1 MRIVVNHLTRMTDQ
15 RICVAGVDV
24 DGYRHVRPVTGPE
37 HLLTRTLLRENG
49 GPLGVGA
56 LVDLG
61 KVKARPTRPQ
71 TEDHE
76 FSPRR
81 ARCVR
86 EVTAEE
92 YLELLGVVSHHD
104 VETAFG
110 PDLVAVRPRK
120 LVVPVDQGNRSLAV
134 VPLAEARLRIKY
146 EKLYLVLSPPMI
158 AAEIRV
164 TDIRFYDG
172 DLKIRGDVVKDVNRR
187 LAAGVKAYAMLGL
200 ARAIP
205 DEDRDGEV
213 HWLMAN
219 GICLADRA
227 VGETP

>member
-1 MRIVVNHLTRMTDQ
+1 VRIVVNHLTRMTDQ

-24 DGYRHVRPVTGPE
+24 ASYHHVRPVTGPE
-37 HLLTRTLLRENG
+37 NLLTRRLLRENG

-61 KVKARPTRPQ
+61 AVRPRPTQPQ

-76 FSPRR
+76 FRPRR
-81 ARCVR
+81 ARHVR
-86 EVTAEE
+86 DVTDEE
-92 YLELLGVVSHHD
+92 YLDLLGAVSHTG

-110 PDLVAVRPRK
+110 PDLVAIRPGK
-120 LVVPVDQGNRSLAV
+120 LAVPVAHGARSLAV
-134 VPLAEARLRIKY
+134 IPLEGARLRVKHG
-146 EKLYLVLSPPMI
+146 KLYLVLGPPTI

-164 TDIRFYDG
+164 TDVRLYDG
-172 DLKIRGDVVKDVNRR
+172 ALQIREAVVKDVNRR

-205 DEDRDGEV
+205 DEDRNGEV

-219 GICLADRA
+219 GICLADRGVGA
-227 VGETP
+227 VP

>member
-1 MRIVVNHLTRMTDQ
+1 MRIVVNHLTRMTDR
-15 RICVAGVDV
+15 RICVAGVDLE
-24 DGYRHVRPVTGPE
+24 GYRHVRPVTGPGDP
-37 HLLTRTLLRENG
+37 LTRTLLRENG

-61 KVKARPTRPQ
+61 TVRARPTRPQ

-81 ARCVR
+81 VR
-86 EVTAEE
+86 RVRDVTAEE
-92 YLELLGVVSHHD
+92 YLELLDAIGHHD

-110 PDLVAVRPRK
+110 PDLVAIRPRK
-120 LVVPVDQGNRSLAV
+120 LVVPVDHGNRSPAV
-134 VPLAEARLRIKY
+134 VPLVQAKLRIKY
-146 EKLYLVLSPPMI
+146 ERLYLVLSSPMI
-158 AAEIRV
+158 AAEIRI
-164 TDIRFYDG
+164 TDIRFYDSG
-172 DLKIRGDVVKDVNRR
+172 LKIREEIVKDVNRR

-205 DEDRDGEV
+205 DEDRDEQV

-227 VGETP
+227 MGERP

>member
-1 MRIVVNHLTRMTDQ
+1 MRIVVNHLTRMTG
-15 RICVAGVDV
+15 RRVCVAGVDV
-24 DGYRHVRPVTGPE
+24 AGYRHVRPVTGPE
-37 HLLTRTLLRENG
+37 NLLTRTLLRENG
-49 GPLGVGA
+49 GPLAVGA

-61 KVKARPTRPQ
+61 KVKPRPTRPQ
-71 TEDHE
+71 TEDHT

-81 ARCVR
+81 VR
-86 EVTAEE
+86 RVRDVSAEE
-92 YLELLGVVSHHD
+92 YLELLGVISHHD

-110 PDLVAVRPRK
+110 PDLVAIRPRK
-120 LVVPVDQGNRSLAV
+120 LVVPVAHGNRSLAV
-134 VPLAEARLRIKY
+134 VALVAGTLRIKY

-164 TDIRFYDG
+164 TDIRFYDSR
-172 DLKIRGDVVKDVNRR
+172 LKIRGDVVKDVNRR

-205 DEDRDGEV
+205 DEDRDEDV